1 MLEIEEVQEEEK
13 GDENGVERRER
24 KRMRIC

>member
-1 MLEIEEVQEEEK
+1 MLETEEVQEEEK